1 MEEYYGKNLVF
12 VAGGI
17 GLIPLRS
24 CIVYALNHREKYE
37 RIQIFYGS
45 KTPNELMYLPN
56 LREWEGSMFLSC
68 TRSRTATNTDASR
81 SIAVQNAER
90 ADVYG

>member
-24 CIVYALNHREKYE
+24 CIVYALKHRD
-37 RIQIFYGS
+37 
-45 KTPNELMYLPN
+45 N
-56 LREWEGSMFLSC
+56 
-68 TRSRTATNTDASR
+68 TRASR
-81 SIAVQNAER
+81 SSTAPR
-90 ADVYG
+90 RPRS